1 LHTLLKNVLSVN
13 EIGAVNDLV
22 SSETLVDGRAT
33 SVVAGKRN
41 LQLSLDSAAA
51 RKAGEIVICRLL
63 AHEEFRLAVQPAI
76 VHPPLFSRYEVDME
90 YPDHIDVGI
99 MGGVRT
105 DVAVTV
111 FLSERDSYEGGELVI
126 DTGIG
131 SRSYRLEA
139 GYAIAY
145 PANTVHHVA
154 RVTRGVRLVAAL
166 WVQSLI
172 RDPVK
177 RQILYDLGRSMQ
189 GLDGTICAARL
200 RKSYWNLVRMW
211 AETAAAPQAARS

>member
-1 LHTLLKNVLSVN
+1 LHTVLKNVLSVN
-13 EIGAVNDLV
+13 EIAAVNHLV
-22 SSETLVDGRAT
+22 SSEPLVDGRTT
-33 SVVAGKRN
+33 SVVEGKRN
-41 LQLSLDSAAA
+41 LQLSLDSDAAH
-51 RKAGEIVICRLL
+51 RAGGIVIGRLL
-63 AHEEFRLAVQPAI
+63 AHEDFRLAVQPAI

-99 MGGVRT
+99 MSGVRT
-105 DVAVTV
+105 DVAVTL

-131 SRSYRLEA
+131 SRWYRLDA
-139 GYAIAY
+139 GDAIAY

-172 RDPVK
+172 RDPIK
-177 RQILYDLGRSMQ
+177 RQILYDLGRSMKT
-189 GLDGTICAARL
+189 LDGTLCAPHL

-211 AETAAAPQAARS
+211 AETAVPPQAARS